1 VEALIKGNTV
11 PKKVFTIKNTGQTV
25 EIQYNWLGRN
35 VVVSLGDREI
45 GRFKRI
51 GSLKQGQLFK
61 TPIGDIH
68 IEHKQTM
75 LSGSGYEVWYDNRLL
90 SGSLS
95 DPARHWRT
103 GFKTAIGLGL
113 FNIVIGGIAVLAP
126 RSSVASMFPGPYPLI
141 FGIVL
146 LILGLWSWQRRS
158 GIALGLAAFIFG
170 GDAVLSI
177 ILLLRAGAI
186 PNINMTVLI
195 VPLMVRAAFVM
206 LMGRG
211 AGAAW
216 DLEPEHEKVK
226 NSY

>member
-1 VEALIKGNTV
+1 M

-35 VVVSLGDREI
+35 VVVRLGDREI
-45 GRFKRI
+45 GRFKTI
-51 GSLKQGQLFK
+51 GSLKRGHLFK

-75 LSGSGYEVWYDNRLL
+75 LSGSGYEVWYDNQVL
-90 SGSLS
+90 SGSFS
-95 DPARHWRT
+95 DPIRHWRT

-113 FNIVIGGIAVLAP
+113 FNILVGGGAMLAP
-126 RSSVASMFPGPYPLI
+126 RSGLTSVVAGPYALI

-158 GIALGLAAFIFG
+158 GLALGLAAFIFG
-170 GDAVLSI
+170 GDAVFSI
-177 ILLLRAGAI
+177 FLLLRAGVL
-186 PNINMTVLI
+186 PNINMTVLV
-195 VPLMVRAAFVM
+195 VPLMVRIAFVV

-211 AGAAW
+211 ASAAW
-216 DLEPEHEKVK
+216 DAEPEYEKVK
-226 NSY
+226 NSEYA